1 MEVLLTKEE
10 WALNLELAIAN
21 NKGPMEL
28 APC

>member
-21 NKGPMEL
+21 KGPMEL